1 MRYVSML
8 YAITLVA
15 PALVR
20 AQTPANPEWPVQA
33 GSRVRILSPVFGDK
47 RQTVTV
53 VSSTGDALVF
63 RISGQAA
70 SQTLSSGAISGM
82 EISTGSR
89 AHKAKGAL
97 IGLVAGAAVGGIIG
111 YATWQRPTCKNP
123 NNSILGC
130 LAIDFGRGGDAA
142 FAGALGGVLGTIVG
156 ALIGTH
162 ETDNWVPVIV
172 PPPPATNTGQR

>member
-1 MRYVSML
+1 MRYVSMV
-8 YAITLVA
+8 YAIALAV
-15 PALVR
+15 PALAP
-20 AQTPANPEWPVQA
+20 AQTPGNPEWPVQA

-63 RISGQAA
+63 RLSGQAA
-70 SQTLSSGAISGM
+70 SQRLSSGAISGM

-97 IGLVAGAAVGGIIG
+97 IGLVAGAAVGGILG
-111 YATWQRPTCKNP
+111 YATWQRPTCKDP
-123 NNSILGC
+123 QGFGC
-130 LAIDFGRGGDAA
+130 IALDFGRSGDAA
-142 FAGALGGVLGTIVG
+142 FAGAAGGILGTIVG

-162 ETDNWVPVIV
+162 QTDTWVPVTV
-172 PPPPATNTGQR
+172 PPPPATNAGQR

>member
-8 YAITLVA
+8 YAITLAA

-20 AQTPANPEWPVQA
+20 AQAPANPDWPVQA
-33 GSRVRILSPVFGDK
+33 GSRVRILSPVFGDN

-63 RISGQAA
+63 RLSGQAA

-97 IGLVAGAAVGGIIG
+97 IGLVAGAAIGGIIG
-111 YATWQRPTCKNP
+111 YATWQRPTCRDP
-123 NNSILGC
+123 QGFGC
-130 LAIDFGRGGDAA
+130 IALDFGRGGDAA
-142 FAGALGGVLGTIVG
+142 FAGAAGGILGTIVG
-156 ALIGTH
+156 ALVGTH
-162 ETDNWVPVIV
+162 QTDTWVPVTV
-172 PPPPATNTGQR
+172 PPPPPTNAGQR